1 MSGSI
6 GQINRL
12 VPAFQNLVEQK
23 KAAGATGEDGNFT
36 EILGKMIES
45 VNNLQLDSGQVQQL
59 LASGEAEDI
68 HQVMLAAEK
77 AGIAMDLLLEIR
89 NKLVDAY
96 QNLIRM
102 PM

>member
-23 KAAGATGEDGNFT
+23 KTAEITGEDGNFT
-36 EILGKMIES
+36 EILGKMIDS
-45 VNNLQLDSGQVQQL
+45 VNNLQLNAGQVQQL

-96 QNLIRM
+96 QNLMRM